1 MRNPSSNVM
10 TVGVLVMR
18 IECPNYFMKEKTKKS
33 KGNVLDATL
42 SDIESDLSNEYD
54 DECGKYMAFI
64 ATIDEVI
71 VKNSSDSK
79 DSFDDKVLE
88 KMTFQEV
95 YDKLCIEY
103 IESDKRLQN

>member
-1 MRNPSSNVM
+1 M

-18 IECPNYFMKEKTKKS
+18 IECLNYFIKEKTKKS
-33 KGNVLDATL
+33 KGKVLDATL
-42 SDIESDLSNEYD
+42 SDIESDLSNEYE

-103 IESDKRLQN
+103 IKSDKRLQN

>member
-54 DECGKYMAFI
+54 DECGKYMAFT
-64 ATIDEVI
+64 ATIDEMI
-71 VKNSSDSK
+71 VKNASNTKDSSDY
-79 DSFDDKVLE
+79 KVLE
-88 KMTFQEV
+88 KLTIQEA
-95 YDKLCIEY
+95 YDKLCTEY
-103 IESDKRLQN
+103 IKSEKRLQN

>member
-54 DECGKYMAFI
+54 DEWGNYMAFA
-64 ATIDEVI
+64 ATVGKTWF
-71 VKNSSDSK
+71 VSHTKH
-79 DSFDDKVLE
+79 
-88 KMTFQEV
+88 T
-95 YDKLCIEY
+95 
-103 IESDKRLQN
+103 